1 MEYIKSYLWFTE
13 LFTICLSF
21 AIAAIFSENPLDR
34 KNSVK
39 NMFKS
44 FLILFVIFS
53 VFLNALT
60 YVGYTNDKK
69 EYNYTKEILLKKH
82 YCSNCTFITLTDNFF
97 EECSFNGNVYIYQGF
112 RKYSFVNKNKNFQYI
127 LLYDK
132 KRSKIKDNRYFISS
146 FNFNS
151 LSKNVITINR
161 TQKTLSIPHDVL
173 KDNKNIDIISSIKLV
188 YEKACN
194 FTPPKN

>member
-1 MEYIKSYLWFTE
+1 MEYIKSYLCFTE
-13 LFTICLSF
+13 LFAICLSF
-21 AIAAIFSENPLDR
+21 AISAIFSENPLDR
-34 KNSVK
+34 KNSGK

-53 VFLNALT
+53 VLLNVLT

-69 EYNYTKEILLKKH
+69 EDNYTKEILLKKH
-82 YCSNCTFITLTDNFF
+82 YCSNCTIITLTDNFF
-97 EECSFNGNVYIYQGF
+97 KECSFNGNVYIYQGL
-112 RKYSFVNKNKNFQYI
+112 RKYSVVNKNKNFQYI
-127 LLYDK
+127 LLSDK

-151 LSKNVITINR
+151 LSKNVITINK
-161 TQKTLSIPHDVL
+161 TQKTLSIPHNVL
-173 KDNKNIDIISSIKLV
+173 KDNKNVDIISSIKLV

>member
-13 LFTICLSF
+13 LFAICLSF
-21 AIAAIFSENPLDR
+21 SIAAIFSENPLDR
-34 KNSVK
+34 KNSGK
-39 NMFKS
+39 NMLKS

-53 VFLNALT
+53 VFLNVLT
-60 YVGYTNDKK
+60 YVGYKNDKK
-69 EYNYTKEILLKKH
+69 ENNYTKEILLKKH

-97 EECSFNGNVYIYQGF
+97 KECSFNGNVYIYQGF
-112 RKYSFVNKNKNFQYI
+112 RKYSVVNKNKNFQYI
-127 LLYDK
+127 LLSDK

-151 LSKNVITINR
+151 LSKNVITINK

-173 KDNKNIDIISSIKLV
+173 KDNKNIDIISSIKIV